1 LFGETELSL
10 GLCEEEKEKMN
21 LKKRTKD
28 EQITYLQNKIIELV
42 ASRIDK
48 QKLQEAIDKV
58 LFEKHHYYDIK
69 LLLKELNTELK
80 KELGLEC

>member
-1 LFGETELSL
+1 
-10 GLCEEEKEKMN
+10 MN